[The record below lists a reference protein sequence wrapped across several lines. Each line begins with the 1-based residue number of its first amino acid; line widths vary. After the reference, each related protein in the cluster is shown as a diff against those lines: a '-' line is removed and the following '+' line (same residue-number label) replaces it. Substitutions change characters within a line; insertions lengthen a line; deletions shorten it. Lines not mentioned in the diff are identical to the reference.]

1 VNGPVRH
8 AHDCDYHCD
17 QYEAECTC
25 RVKSELHQSTS
36 APDAPWK
43 ADILMELEPM
53 EKHVEDMIKKAGEAA
68 KPDDAMKFSQAA
80 LNAANAIIGLNGMK
94 KTN

>member
-1 VNGPVRH
+1 
-8 AHDCDYHCD
+8 
-17 QYEAECTC
+17 
-25 RVKSELHQSTS
+25 
-36 APDAPWK
+36 
-43 ADILMELEPM
+43 MELEPM